1 MTRQEIKAL
10 AKEKFAGHKWK
21 ILYPFLL
28 LALISFLLGWVAGK
42 FGGLIG
48 LVLNLIVSIAMV
60 GLNGSYMAYILKF
73 TRTGEASMSDI
84 FACFKA
90 RWKQI
95 VWSGFL
101 VGLFTFLWSL
111 LLIIPGII
119 AAFSYAMVGFLAV
132 DTDLKSTEVIAKSK
146 ELMNGHKWEYFVF
159 VLSFFGWALL
169 APLTLCILYIWLIPY
184 MYVAIT
190 LYYDQLK
197 NGGILTEV
205 DMSEPTEVLE
215 GTVEE

>member
-21 ILYPFLL
+21 ILSPFFA
-28 LALISFLLGWVAGK
+28 LALISILLCWVAGM
-42 FGGLIG
+42 FGGIIG
-48 LVLNLIVSIAMV
+48 GILSLVISIVMV
-60 GLNGSYMAYILKF
+60 GLGGSYMAYILKF
-73 TRTGEASMSDI
+73 TRTGDAKMADI

-111 LLIIPGII
+111 LLFVPGII

-132 DTDLKSTEVIAKSK
+132 DTDLRSREVIAKSK

-159 VLSFFGWALL
+159 VLSFIGWAML
-169 APLTLCILYIWLIPY
+169 APFTLGILYIWLLPY

-197 NGGILTEV
+197 NGGTLTEV

>member
-1 MTRQEIKAL
+1 MG
-10 AKEKFAGHKWK
+10 AG
-21 ILYPFLL
+21 LVGG
-28 LALISFLLGWVAGK
+28 LLGK
-42 FGGLIG
+42 
-48 LVLNLIVSIAMV
+48 VLGIIVSIAMV

-73 TRTGEASMSDI
+73 TRTGNASFSDI

-95 VWSGFL
+95 IWSGFL

-111 LLIIPGII
+111 LLFVPGII

-132 DTDLKSTEVIAKSK
+132 DTDLKSREVIAKSK

-159 VLSFFGWALL
+159 VLSFIGWAML
-169 APLTLCILYIWLIPY
+169 APFTLGIIYIWLIPY
-184 MYVAIT
+184 LYVSLT

-197 NGGILTEV
+197 NGGTLTEV
-205 DMSEPTEVLE
+205 DMSEPAEVLE
-215 GTVEE
+215 GTVGE

>member
-21 ILYPFLL
+21 ILCPFFA
-28 LALISFLLGWVAGK
+28 LAIISILLGWVAGM

-48 LVLNLIVSIAMV
+48 AILSLVVSIVMV
-60 GLNGSYMAYILKF
+60 GLSGSYMAYLLKF
-73 TRTGEASMSDI
+73 TRTGDAKMSDL

-111 LLIIPGII
+111 LLVVPGII
-119 AAFSYAMVGFLAV
+119 AAFSYAMVGFLVV
-132 DTDLKSTEVIAKSK
+132 DTDLSSGEVISKSK

-159 VLSFFGWALL
+159 VLSFIGWAILSTF
-169 APLTLCILYIWLIPY
+169 TLGILYIWLLPY
-184 MYVAIT
+184 MYVSIA

-197 NGGILTEV
+197 NGGTLTEV
-205 DMSEPTEVLE
+205 DMSEPAEVLE
-215 GTVEE
+215 GTVGE

>member
-21 ILYPFLL
+21 IFCPVFVIFV
-28 LALISFLLGWVAGK
+28 ISFLSGVAAAK
-42 FGGLIG
+42 FEGLIG
-48 LVLNLIVSIAMV
+48 AVLTLVTSIAMIAI
-60 GLNGSYMAYILKF
+60 NGSYMAYLLKF
-73 TRTGEASMSDI
+73 TRTGDARLSDI
-84 FACFKA
+84 FECFKA

-95 VWSGFL
+95 IWSGFL

-111 LLIIPGII
+111 LLFIPGII
-119 AAFSYAMVGFLAV
+119 AAFSYVMVGFLVV
-132 DTDLKSTEVIAKSK
+132 DTDLSSSEVIAKSK

-159 VLSFFGWALL
+159 VLSFIGWAML
-169 APLTLCILYIWLIPY
+169 APFTFGILYIWLIPY

-197 NGGILTEV
+197 NGGTLTEV

>member
-10 AKEKFAGHKWK
+10 AREKFAGNKWK

-28 LALISFLLGWVAGK
+28 ITLISAGLSWATGLI
-42 FGGLIG
+42 GGLIG
-48 LVLNLIVSIAMV
+48 KLLGLVVSIAMV

-73 TRTGEASMSDI
+73 TRTGEASMNDI

-95 VWSGFL
+95 IWSGFL

-111 LLIIPGII
+111 LLVIPGII
-119 AAFSYAMVGFLAV
+119 AAFSYAMVGYLAV
-132 DTDLKSTEVIAKSK
+132 DTDLRSKEIIAKSK

-159 VLSFFGWALL
+159 VLSFIGWALL
-169 APLTLCILYIWLIPY
+169 APFTLGIIYIWLIPY
-184 MYVAIT
+184 LYVSLT

-197 NGGILTEV
+197 NGGTLTEV
-205 DMSEPTEVLE
+205 DMSEPAEVLE

>member
-21 ILYPFLL
+21 IIYPFFL
-28 LALISFLLGWVAGK
+28 LALISIALGWVAGLV
-42 FGGLIG
+42 GGLLGKVLG
-48 LVLNLIVSIAMV
+48 LVVSIVMV

-73 TRTGEASMSDI
+73 TRTGDASFSDI
-84 FACFKA
+84 FECFKA

-95 VWSGFL
+95 IWSGFL

-111 LLIIPGII
+111 LLVVPGII
-119 AAFSYAMVGFLAV
+119 AAFSYAMVGFLVV
-132 DTDLKSTEVIAKSK
+132 DTDLKSSDVIAKSK

-159 VLSFFGWALL
+159 VLSFIGWAML
-169 APLTLCILYIWLIPY
+169 APFTLGILYIWLIPY
-184 MYVAIT
+184 MYVSIT

-197 NGGILTEV
+197 NGGTLTEV
-205 DMSEPTEVLE
+205 DMSEPAEVLE